1 MTQRLRRE
9 NAGPPHW
16 LAPRM
21 SAPLKPQKVQPRFR
35 RKSLWRRIV
44 TPRKV
49 AVLGILAAIGLG
61 VFAYFYVQ
69 YSRLLD
75 AKLRGDVLIRTSG
88 IYAQPKTVHVGEN
101 LSLAELRSHFDDLG
115 YTEASAGTD
124 PNRGHY
130 ALNGSTL
137 TIEPGPDAVIDGQK
151 VFPGAAVTFS
161 KDGGSIA
168 RINEL
173 GSNKS
178 VQAIVIEPELL
189 TTVSNENREKRKIV
203 SFDSLP
209 KHLVDAV
216 VAIEDRRFYEH
227 RGIDYRG
234 LARAVWV
241 NVTNGEI
248 TQGGSTLTQQLVK
261 NLFLTSERT
270 YKRKLQEAFLAI
282 VLETRL
288 TKPEIM
294 QLYCNEIFLGQQGM
308 YSINGMG
315 EASSVYFDTDVS
327 KLELHK
333 CALLAGI
340 IRGPSLYSPYSNPDK
355 ALERRNQVLDAM
367 VESGFVSAEE
377 AAAAKAL
384 PLDVVARRV
393 VANADA
399 PYFVDYL
406 QKELQTTFPGTEL
419 SSQSLRIYS
428 TIDMDLQHAA
438 ERAVRDNLA
447 ALDKI
452 VPDKKTKLAN
462 PDLTVQAA
470 LVALN
475 PRTGEIYAMV
485 GGRDYEASQ
494 LNRATDAK
502 RQPGSVFKPVVYA
515 AAIESAYGSAGL
527 PEPITPVT
535 PFLDSP
541 EKFVTA
547 QGDVYEPDNFGKSY
561 SNKPLPLR
569 EGLVKSLN
577 VVTVR
582 VAEKVGLFQV
592 QQVATKLGLPKP
604 PPYLATAL
612 GTTEATPLEVA
623 EAYTAFADL
632 GQRCK
637 PTGLARVTNGEGATV
652 RALKPSLSP
661 AIHAQTA
668 YIVTDFLK
676 DVLNRGTAAGARAR
690 GFSAVAAGK
699 TGTSRDGWFAGFTP
713 NLVCVV
719 YVGFDN
725 GDQLG
730 LEGSKSA
737 LPIWTDFMKAALRYR
752 PDLAGTEFE
761 KPAEGLVEVDVDP
774 ESGGRATPHCLS
786 HHLEYFVA
794 GTEPKDPCPVHD
806 ESFDVAGP
814 DDGSDLAVPP
824 YKLPPGG
831 DRPHPE
837 KADGSDRDSDRKD
850 KDRKDKDRKEK
861 KPQSDRPRKVKKDED
876 G

>member
-1 MTQRLRRE
+1 
-9 NAGPPHW
+9 
-16 LAPRM
+16 M
-21 SAPLKPQKVQPRFR
+21 SSPLKPQKVQPRFR

-49 AVLGILAAIGLG
+49 AVLGIIAAIGLG

-69 YSRLLD
+69 YSRMLD
-75 AKLRGDVLIRTSG
+75 ARLRGDVLIRTSG
-88 IYAQPKTVHVGEN
+88 IYAQPRTIRAGQNISV
-101 LSLAELRSHFDDLG
+101 AELRAHFDDLG
-115 YTEASAGTD
+115 YTEASDTAD
-124 PNRGHY
+124 SKRGRY
-130 ALNGSTL
+130 RLDGQGM
-137 TIEPGPDAVIDGQK
+137 TIEPGIDAIVDGQK
-151 VFPGAAVTFS
+151 IFPSATVTFS
-161 KDGGSIA
+161 KDGSTIA
-168 RINEL
+168 RISEP
-173 GSNKS
+173 GTNKAL
-178 VQAIVIEPELL
+178 QAISIEPELL
-189 TTVSNENREKRKIV
+189 TTVSNQNKEKRKNV
-203 SFDSLP
+203 EYDDLP
-209 KHLVDAV
+209 KNLVNAI
-216 VAIEDRRFYEH
+216 VAIEDRRFLEH

-288 TKPEIM
+288 TKDQIM
-294 QLYCNEIFLGQQGM
+294 QLYCNEIFLGQQGT
-308 YSINGMG
+308 YSINGVG
-315 EASSVYFDTDVS
+315 EASSVYFDKDVS
-327 KLELHK
+327 KLELHE
-333 CALLAGI
+333 CAMLAGI
-340 IRGPSLYSPYSNPDK
+340 VRGPSLYSPYSNPDK

-367 VESGFVSAEE
+367 AEMAFISTEE
-377 AAAAKAL
+377 AAAAKARN
-384 PLDVVARRV
+384 LDVVARRV

-406 QKELQTTFPGTEL
+406 QKELQTAFPGTEL

-438 ERAVRDNLA
+438 ERAVRENLA

-452 VPDKKTKLAN
+452 VPDKKTKLAH
-462 PDLTVQAA
+462 PDMVVQAA
-470 LVALN
+470 LIALN
-475 PRTGEIYAMV
+475 PKTGEIYAMV

-515 AAIESAYGSAGL
+515 AAIESAYGATGL

-535 PFLDSP
+535 MFLDAP
-541 EKFVTA
+541 EKFVTP

-561 SNKPLPLR
+561 TKKLLPLR

-582 VAEKVGLFQV
+582 VAERIGLYHV

-604 PPYLATAL
+604 PAGLATAL

-632 GQRCK
+632 GRRAS

-652 RALKPSLSP
+652 RALKPDLSP
-661 AIHAQTA
+661 AIHPQTA
-668 YIVTDFLK
+668 FIITDFLR
-676 DVLNRGTAAGARAR
+676 DVMNRGTAAGARAR
-690 GFSAVAAGK
+690 GFTAVAAGK

-730 LEGSKSA
+730 LEGAKSA
-737 LPIWTDFMKAALRYR
+737 LPIWTDFMKSALRIR
-752 PDLAGTEFE
+752 PDLGGGEFE
-761 KPAEGLVEVDVDP
+761 KPADGIVEVDVDT
-774 ESGGRATPHCLS
+774 ESGGIATPHCVS
-786 HHLEYFVA
+786 HRLEYFIS
-794 GTEPKDPCPVHD
+794 GSEPKDPCSIHD
-806 ESFDVAGP
+806 SSFDTPNPEEGA
-814 DDGSDLAVPP
+814 DLATPP
-824 YKLPPGG
+824 YKLPPQGERPKNGKDG
-831 DRPHPE
+831 D
-837 KADGSDRDSDRKD
+837 KKD
-850 KDRKDKDRKEK
+850 KDKKDKNS
-861 KPQSDRPRKVKKDED
+861 SDRPRRAKSDED
-876 G
+876 DDDG

>member
-1 MTQRLRRE
+1 
-9 NAGPPHW
+9 
-16 LAPRM
+16 M
-21 SAPLKPQKVQPRFR
+21 SSPLKPQKVLPRFR

-49 AVLGILAAIGLG
+49 AVLGIFAAIGLG

-69 YSRLLD
+69 YSRMLD

-88 IYAQPKTVHVGEN
+88 IYAQPRTIRVGQ
-101 LSLAELRSHFDDLG
+101 SVSIDELRAHFDDLG
-115 YTEASAGTD
+115 YVEAVTTPDSK
-124 PNRGHY
+124 RGRY
-130 ALNGSTL
+130 SLDAQGL
-137 TIEPGPDAVIDGQK
+137 TIEPGLDAVVDGQK
-151 VFPGAAVTFS
+151 VYPAATITFS
-161 KDGGSIA
+161 KDGGSIS
-168 RINEL
+168 RITE
-173 GSNKS
+173 SASKRA
-178 VQAIVIEPELL
+178 VQAISIEPELL
-189 TTVSNENREKRKIV
+189 TTVSNQNREKRKIV
-203 SFDSLP
+203 AYDDLP
-209 KHLVDAV
+209 KHLVNAM
-216 VAIEDRRFYEH
+216 VAIEDRRFLEH
-227 RGIDYRG
+227 RGVDYRG

-288 TKPEIM
+288 SKDQIM
-294 QLYCNEIFLGQQGM
+294 QLYCNEIFLGQQGT
-308 YSINGMG
+308 YSINGVG
-315 EASSVYFDTDVS
+315 EASNAYFDKDVS
-327 KLELHK
+327 KLDLRE
-333 CALLAGI
+333 CAMLAGI
-340 IRGPSLYSPYSNPDK
+340 VRGPSLYSPYSNPEK

-367 VESGFVSAEE
+367 VEMSFVAAADAE
-377 AAAAKAL
+377 AAKSQEL
-384 PLDVVARRV
+384 GVVARRV

-406 QKELQTTFPGTEL
+406 QKELQSAFPGTEL

-470 LVALN
+470 LIALN
-475 PRTGEIYAMV
+475 PKTGEIYAMV

-515 AAIESAYGSAGL
+515 AAIESAYGATGL
-527 PEPITPVT
+527 PQPITSVT
-535 PFLDSP
+535 PFLDAP
-541 EKFVTA
+541 EKFITP

-561 SNKPLPLR
+561 TKKPLPLR

-582 VAEKVGLFQV
+582 VAERIGLYQV

-604 PPYLATAL
+604 PAFLATAL

-632 GQRCK
+632 GQRAK
-637 PTGLARVTNGEGATV
+637 PTGLARVTNGEGATI
-652 RALKPSLSP
+652 RALKPDLAP
-661 AIHAQTA
+661 AIHPQTA
-668 YIVTDFLK
+668 YIITDFLK
-676 DVLNRGTAAGARAR
+676 DVMNRGTAAGARAR

-699 TGTSRDGWFAGFTP
+699 TGTSRDGWFAGYTP

-737 LPIWTDFMKAALRYR
+737 LPIWTDFMKAALKFR
-752 PDLAGTEFE
+752 PDLGGAEFE
-761 KPAEGLVEVDVDP
+761 EPADGLVEVDVDP
-774 ESGGRATPHCLS
+774 ESSGIATPHC
-786 HHLEYFVA
+786 VA
-794 GTEPKDPCPVHD
+794 HRIELFISGSEPKDPCPIHD
-806 ESFDVAGP
+806 SSFETP
-814 DDGSDLAVPP
+814 NPNDGSDLATPP
-824 YKLPPGG
+824 YKLPPES
-831 DRPHPE
+831 DRP
-837 KADGSDRDSDRKD
+837 KGGQDGD
-850 KDRKDKDRKEK
+850 KKDKDRKEK
-861 KPQSDRPRKVKKDED
+861 KSSDRPRRVKSDED
-876 G
+876 DDDG